1 MTEEQLI
8 ERVAQ
13 IIDHDAWHPFL
24 KADGCGAWWM
34 TRRAKATDQ
43 ARDILAVIRE
53 REVDAIRE
61 ALEPVL
67 HWYQSDEH
75 PDRSTAEIV
84 RDIVA
89 DLQRDRAAV
98 VRESEGWQPIET
110 APKHGEIEVRGDA
123 GPYGIS
129 SWTGLAH
136 WGLPTNWHRDNA
148 TWLSHAGAV
157 LRLAGYYPRE
167 WRPIPPPPKTEGE
180 G

>member
-8 ERVAQ
+8 EKMSRKCAHSFVTRCRGGEPTG
-13 IIDHDAWHPFL
+13 DDGHRWHTNACDNL
-24 KADGCGAWWM
+24 TCKIAEAI
-34 TRRAKATDQ
+34 
-43 ARDILAVIRE
+43 RDILA
-53 REVDAIRE
+53 D
-61 ALEPVL
+61 
-67 HWYQSDEH
+67 
-75 PDRSTAEIV
+75 
-84 RDIVA
+84 
-89 DLQRDRAAV
+89 

-110 APKHGEIEVRGDA
+110 APKDGEIEVRGDA

-180 G
+180 D

>member
-8 ERVAQ
+8 KKIAQ
-13 IIDHDAWHPFL
+13 IFDHDAWHLDL
-24 KADGCGAWWM
+24 KDVHARGQLM
-34 TRRAKATDQ
+34 TRRAKSIVK
-43 ARDILAVIRE
+43 AREML
-53 REVDAIRE
+53 
-61 ALEPVL
+61 
-67 HWYQSDEH
+67 
-75 PDRSTAEIV
+75 
-84 RDIVA
+84 
-89 DLQRDRAAV
+89 AV
-98 VRESEGWQPIET
+98 VRESEGWQPIDT
-110 APKHGEIEVRGDA
+110 APKDGEIEVRGDA

-180 G
+180 D

>member
-8 ERVAQ
+8 EKMARAIHAGFGLRRNWDDLTNSDQLISRTEARVALAVVRE
-13 IIDHDAWHPFL
+13 HDA
-24 KADGCGAWWM
+24 
-34 TRRAKATDQ
+34 
-43 ARDILAVIRE
+43 
-53 REVDAIRE
+53 DAIRE

-180 G
+180 D